1 MDTRRLLFFSLALS
15 GLFLAAVLLRALFF
29 VPAEGLR
36 IAAAPVR
43 QELQMQGRDAPD
55 TKPVELLPGDR
66 LDLNRAGEEELRMLP
81 GIGEELARAIVE
93 YRQQQGPFRLPEE
106 LMQVEGIGEGKYAVL
121 ADWIDIGDTP

>member
-15 GLFLAAVLLRALFF
+15 GLFLAAVLFRALFF

-43 QELQMQGRDAPD
+43 QELVMQGRDDAD
-55 TKPVELLPGDR
+55 TKPLELLPGER
-66 LDLNRAGEEELRMLP
+66 LELNRAGEEELRMLP

-93 YRQQQGPFRLPEE
+93 YRQQQGPFRQPEE

-121 ADWIDIGDTP
+121 ADWVDIGETP